1 MFRKRAIRAS
11 GERNKRHEQ
20 LERAKS
26 PDPAVA
32 PGSRGT
38 SPPGAAGSP
47 TEKRADSPERACQ
60 PASVDKRKADPDER
74 PVKFRKF
81 KESLIAPKLGFA
93 PTTFLDMQ
101 PNICTDYQKTGYCGY
116 GDSCKFLH
124 IREDM
129 KAPVDEPAHA
139 HKPAHREAPREAV
152 QPDSCPVCSQA
163 FTDPVETKCHH
174 VYCMECFLA
183 HSKTSPL
190 CVVCKKDTGKSAVRK
205 KRANGTVLDSL

>member
-20 LERAKS
+20 LARAKS
-26 PDPAVA
+26 PDPAEA
-32 PGSRGT
+32 PGSRGA

-47 TEKRADSPERACQ
+47 PETLADSAPERACQ
-60 PASVDKRKADPDER
+60 PAGADKRKPDPDEPER
-74 PVKFRKF
+74 AVKFRKF

-129 KAPVDEPAHA
+129 KPPVDEPAHA
-139 HKPAHREAPREAV
+139 HKPAQREAE
-152 QPDSCPVCSQA
+152 QPNSCPVCSQA

-190 CVVCKKDTGKSAVRK
+190 CVVCKKDTGKSAVRI
-205 KRANGTVLDSL
+205 KRANGTGQGSA